1 MYLVKRNKYYHIY
14 FRDAAGK
21 LKTISTKKGTKR
33 EAMMVLQEMK
43 SNQIPRSNLPQIT
56 YKEFVDRYMEFARIN
71 RAPTYIEQF
80 TYAFRALEMEVK
92 NKYLSQINHN
102 DIEKMVNR
110 RRSEGKNTST
120 NTFITCLK
128 SAFNKAIDWGL
139 LEDNPAKK
147 IKQKKLPKNHPIF
160 ITEDEFNKLIELENN
175 PLAKSAY
182 IIAFYS
188 GCRISELL
196 NIRWEDVDFAN
207 NKICIKNHQNHN
219 TKSLLQRDIPMH
231 PKVKE
236 TIETL
241 PGVNEFILQGHYD
254 RRRLSGKFKEI
265 VKKCTDVNQEMKFHG
280 LRHSFAS
287 NLVRKGI
294 SLYIVQQLLGH
305 SDSSV
310 TQIYSHLKNESLKE
324 AIKILE

>member
-1 MYLVKRNKYYHIY
+1 MYFVKRNKYYHIY

-33 EAMMVLQEMK
+33 EAMMVLQEMETK
-43 SNQIPRSNLPQIT
+43 QIPRSNLPQVT
-56 YKEFVDRYMEFARIN
+56 FTDFVERYMEFARIN
-71 RAPTYIEQF
+71 RAPSYVEQF
-80 TYAFRALEMEVK
+80 TYAFRELKIEVK

-110 RRSEGKNTST
+110 RRAGGKNTST
-120 NTFITCLK
+120 NTFITCIK

-139 LEDNPAKK
+139 LEENPAKK
-147 IKQKKLPKNHPIF
+147 IKQKKLPKNHPVF
-160 ITEDEFNKLIELENN
+160 ITEEEFSKLIEIETN

-196 NIRWEDVDFAN
+196 NIRWEDVDLIN
-207 NKICIKNHQNHN
+207 NKLCIRNHQYHT
-219 TKSLLQRDIPMH
+219 TKSMLQRDIPIH

-236 TIETL
+236 VIENL
-241 PGVNEFILQGHYD
+241 PHKNELILQGHYN

-265 VKKCTDVNQEMKFHG
+265 VRRCKGINQDMKFHG

-294 SLYIVQQLLGH
+294 SLFIVQQLLGH
-305 SDSSV
+305 SDSSI
-310 TQIYSHLKNESLKE
+310 TQIYSHLRNESLNE
-324 AIKILE
+324 AIKMLN